1 MNAHAT
7 TKFPILLVHGLFGFE
22 RIGNITIFHGIKE
35 ALENAG
41 ARVYVPSLSGAHSN
55 EVRGEQLLVQIA
67 RILEQTGSQKVN
79 LIAHSQGP
87 LAARYAA
94 ATHPEHIASVT
105 SVSGA
110 NHGSEL
116 ADQLRKAFTP
126 GALPEKVAA
135 TLIAGFAHFLA
146 LLSGNPQLPQD
157 TLKALDALTT
167 EGVASFNQ
175 KYPQGLPAIWGG
187 EGAEQVDG
195 VRYYSWSGVIKGTLF
210 EEGHNIVDPLHL
222 ACRSYAQLFQNEKEQ
237 NDGFVGR
244 YSSHLGK
251 VIRSDY
257 AMDHLD
263 TVNQTA
269 GAVRKGVDPIK
280 LYVEHA
286 MRLKSEGL

>member
-1 MNAHAT
+1 MNTQAT
-7 TKFPILLVHGLFGFE
+7 TKFPIALVHGLFGFE

-35 ALENAG
+35 ALEHAG
-41 ARVYVPSLSGAHSN
+41 ARVYVPALSGAHSN
-55 EVRGEQLLVQIA
+55 EVRGEQLLEQIA
-67 RILEQTGSQKVN
+67 QILAQTGSQKVN

-94 ATHPEHIASVT
+94 AISPEKIASVT

-126 GALPEKVAA
+126 GALPEKVAT
-135 TLIAGFAHFLA
+135 TLISGFARFLA
-146 LLSGNPQLPQD
+146 MLSGNPQLPQD
-157 TLKALDALTT
+157 ILQALDALTT
-167 EGVASFNQ
+167 KGVAAFNQ
-175 KYPQGLPAIWGG
+175 KYPQGLPATWGG

-222 ACRSYAQLFQNEKEQ
+222 ACRGYAQLFQNEKEQ

-269 GAVRKGVDPIK
+269 GAVRTGVNPVK

-286 MRLKSEGL
+286 ALLKSKGL

>member
-1 MNAHAT
+1 MNTQAAT
-7 TKFPILLVHGLFGFE
+7 KSPIVLVHGLFGFE

-35 ALENAG
+35 ALEHAG
-41 ARVYVPSLSGAHSN
+41 AQVYVPSLSGAHNN
-55 EVRGEQLLVQIA
+55 EVRGEQLLEQIA
-67 RILEQTGSQKVN
+67 QILTQTGSQKVN

-94 ATHPEHIASVT
+94 AVSPEKIASVT

-126 GALPEKVAA
+126 GALPEKVAT
-135 TLIAGFAHFLA
+135 TLITGFAHFLA
-146 LLSGNPQLPQD
+146 LLSGHRQLPQD
-157 TLKALDALTT
+157 TLQALDALTT
-167 EGVASFNQ
+167 EGVAAFNQ
-175 KYPQGLPAIWGG
+175 KYPQGLPATWGG

-210 EEGHNIVDPLHL
+210 EEGPNIVDPLHL
-222 ACRSYAQLFQNEKEQ
+222 ACRGYAQLFQNEKEQ

-269 GAVRKGVDPIK
+269 GAVRTGVNPVK

-286 MRLKSEGL
+286 ALLKSKGL